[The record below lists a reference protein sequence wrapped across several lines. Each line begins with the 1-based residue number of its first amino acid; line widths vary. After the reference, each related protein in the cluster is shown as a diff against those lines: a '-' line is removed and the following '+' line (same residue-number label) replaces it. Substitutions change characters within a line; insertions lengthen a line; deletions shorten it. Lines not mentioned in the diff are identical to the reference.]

1 MTIFIYDSLNS
12 YSRDI
17 SDPVKVIANIP
28 FIFNRDEASV
38 KVFFPDGVE
47 IIKYYTYELKNNCLY
62 LWRNY

>member
-1 MTIFIYDSLNS
+1 MTIFIYDSLSS
-12 YSRDI
+12 YSGLH

-38 KVFFPDGVE
+38 KVFLPDGVE
-47 IIKYYTYELKNNCLY
+47 IIKYYTYELNNNRLY